1 MRVLF
6 LNERDLSHPLAGG
19 VEVHLEEMA
28 SRLASQCG
36 IEPTVLCASFPGAAR
51 EEKRRGIRY
60 IRFGNRLSYYAM
72 LPHRA
77 RALVKNEHFDV
88 VIEELCKVIVCS
100 GLWLRGVPKLA
111 LSHHLFGLSAFMQ
124 VAPPIAAWVL
134 ASETMLPLLYRRWP
148 FVAVSPSSRDDLI
161 KRGLPGERIRVVPN
175 GLDHRLYAPG
185 DRAQHER
192 NTVLFVGRLEHYK
205 GADVLL
211 DAWAGVRAKRPD
223 ARLILVG
230 SGSAEGKLR
239 AQAARLG
246 NGVTFAGFI
255 PDEEKRDLMRR
266 ARLLVQPSFKEG
278 WGLTVLEAN
287 ACGTP
292 VVATRVPGLRDSVR
306 DGETGLL
313 VPPGNS
319 TALAQGILR
328 LLDDDTLHA
337 RLATAA
343 LRWSA
348 HFTWEAVTAS
358 FAEILRAVAAGKP
371 LPETPDYLQPD
382 ALGTPPL
389 LAGEAR

>member
-1 MRVLF
+1 MRVLIF
-6 LNERDLSHPLAGG
+6 NERDLSHPLAGG

-36 IEPTVLCASFPGAAR
+36 IEPTVLCASFPGAKR
-51 EEKRRGIRY
+51 EETRRGVRY

-72 LPHRA
+72 LPQRA
-77 RALVKNEHFDV
+77 RALVKHEHFDV

-100 GLWLRGVPKLA
+100 DLWLRGVPKLA
-111 LSHHLFGLSAFMQ
+111 LSHHLFGLSAFLQ

-148 FVAVSPSSRDDLI
+148 FVVVSPSSRDDLV
-161 KRGLPGERIRVVPN
+161 KRGLPRERIRVVPN

-185 DRAQHER
+185 DGVQHDR

-211 DAWAGVRAKRPD
+211 DAWAGVRARRPE

-230 SGSAEGKLR
+230 SGSAEEKLR
-239 AQAARLG
+239 RQAARLG

-292 VVATRVPGLRDSVR
+292 VVATRVPGLCDSVH

-313 VPPGNS
+313 VPAGDS

-328 LLDDDTLHA
+328 LLDDDDLHA

-343 LRWSA
+343 LRWSK

-358 FAEILRAVAAGKP
+358 FAEILRAVAAGRA
-371 LPETPDYLQPD
+371 LPEAPDFLHPD
-382 ALGTPPL
+382 ALAPPPL
-389 LAGEAR
+389 VATGAR